1 MDERRH
7 SDRRLVAATG
17 DAEVLLISVPSVP
30 AFALPAA
37 ASSTGGAISGAG
49 KLSRRKFLRATGVA
63 GGGLMLAIALP
74 DFGGRRA
81 WAQEK
86 FVYPPAAFIRID
98 KDSSVTMVI
107 NKLECGQGVF
117 TSLAMLL
124 ADELECDWAKVHAV
138 PAPVAQ
144 VYAHPGFGVQ
154 MTRGSDSVNSSW
166 RQLRTIGAT
175 ARAMLL
181 QAAAQLWNVPLAKL
195 DTKNG
200 VVVEIG
206 GQKRRASY
214 GDLAEAAMKLPVP
227 AKVGVKADPQDRLLI
242 GKATR
247 RLDARD
253 KGIGAAQFGIDVRR
267 PEMRAAVVVRPP
279 VFGGKVKQVDLHADA
294 MTLWCGSQFQTI
306 DQVLAAQ
313 AAGLPP
319 EKVEL
324 NTTFA
329 GGAFGRR
336 ANPNSDYVFEGVL
349 VAKALRES
357 GIEAP
362 VKVIWSREDD
372 MRGGYYRPACVHRVA
387 IGVSPT
393 GEPIAWN
400 HTIVGQSILKGTSF
414 EKVMV
419 KEGVDTTTIEGVI
432 DTPYTLPNMQL
443 SVHHPEV
450 NVPVLWWR
458 SVGHSHSAFVM

>member
-1 MDERRH
+1 ME
-7 SDRRLVAATG
+7 
-17 DAEVLLISVPSVP
+17 
-30 AFALPAA
+30 
-37 ASSTGGAISGAG
+37 
-49 KLSRRKFLRATGVA
+49 
-63 GGGLMLAIALP
+63 
-74 DFGGRRA
+74 
-81 WAQEK
+81 
-86 FVYPPAAFIRID
+86 
-98 KDSSVTMVI
+98 
-107 NKLECGQGVF
+107 
-117 TSLAMLL
+117 
-124 ADELECDWAKVHAV
+124 
-138 PAPVAQ
+138 
-144 VYAHPGFGVQ
+144 
-154 MTRGSDSVNSSW
+154 
-166 RQLRTIGAT
+166 
-175 ARAMLL
+175 
-181 QAAAQLWNVPLAKL
+181 PL
-195 DTKNG
+195 N
-200 VVVEIG
+200 VVV
-206 GQKRRASY
+206 
-214 GDLAEAAMKLPVP
+214 DLRV
-227 AKVGVKADPQDRLLI
+227 
-242 GKATR
+242 
-247 RLDARD
+247 
-253 KGIGAAQFGIDVRR
+253 
-267 PEMRAAVVVRPP
+267 
-279 VFGGKVKQVDLHADA
+279 DA

-393 GEPIAWN
+393 GAPIAWN

-419 KEGVDTTTIEGVI
+419 KEGVDTTTVEGVI

-458 SVGHSHSAFVM
+458 SVGHSHSAFVMETLIDELAVTAGADPIAYRLALLDAKLTRERAVLNLAREKSGWGKPLPKGRARGVAMHQCAGSVVAQVAEVSLDSDRIRVHKVTAAIDCGTAVNPLTIEAQVQSALVFGLSAALFGRITFNDGRVEQSNFTDYPVLRINEMPETSVHIVASNASPTGVGECGTPPIAPAVANALFQLTGKRLRKLPFDLGAS